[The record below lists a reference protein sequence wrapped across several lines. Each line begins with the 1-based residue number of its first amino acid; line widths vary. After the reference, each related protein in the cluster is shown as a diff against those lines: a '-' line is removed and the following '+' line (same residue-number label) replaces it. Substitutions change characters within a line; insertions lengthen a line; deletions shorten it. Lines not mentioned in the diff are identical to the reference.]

1 MSPFALAGQPRSA
14 GTAHYYC
21 DHIRARVFGSVFYA
35 RRFSGRLL
43 LRGVVFQYDVA
54 PCPSF

>member
-43 LRGVVFQYDVA
+43 SRGVVFRYDFA
-54 PCPSF
+54 SYPSF